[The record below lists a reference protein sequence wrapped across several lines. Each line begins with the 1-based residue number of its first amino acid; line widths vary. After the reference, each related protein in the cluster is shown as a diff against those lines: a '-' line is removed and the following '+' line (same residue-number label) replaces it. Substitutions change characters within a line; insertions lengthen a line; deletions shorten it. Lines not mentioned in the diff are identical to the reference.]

1 MNTVVIWF
9 GNNPKIKALCFSM
22 LWLTLLL
29 FFTYTPL
36 VSALVHAD
44 MNFFTVYTNMQCHT
58 IAMVVNF
65 GLVFMLVVDAWGVN
79 MSQDVWQQVLNY
91 LSFFLVIGIYW
102 HSKECIND
110 ELGNLSC
117 LLKWSHL
124 AFAMHLVLIML
135 LLVSKT
141 YSVYKSSVEDVD
153 KTSYEF

>member
-1 MNTVVIWF
+1 MNIVVTWF
-9 GNNPKIKALCFSM
+9 DDNPKFKAICFSI

-44 MNFFTVYTNMQCHT
+44 MNFFKEYTSMQCHT

-65 GLVFMLVVDAWGVN
+65 GLVFMLVVDAWGAN
-79 MSQDVWQQVLNY
+79 MSQSVWQQVLSY

-110 ELGNLSC
+110 NLENLSYF
-117 LLKWSHL
+117 LKWNHL
-124 AFAMHLVLIML
+124 AFVMHIVLIML
-135 LLVSKT
+135 LLISKT
-141 YSVYKSSVEDVD
+141 YSVYKTSAEDVD
-153 KTSYEF
+153 KTRFEF